1 MDDDRSLPL
10 IDRFAHLSSH
20 LGTFSIIQEELD
32 CLKQI
37 LVEKQDELTK
47 LQSHFESSQQA
58 DRSNFVDE
66 SDDDDDDELTE
77 ILHFQSRTPSRQSVT
92 PGEKQQLIA
101 QNELLSSLLID
112 KEQELISFQQT
123 EKTFDALRNDLQQST
138 RDREM
143 KDKELND
150 IRNILDEK
158 LRENSSLRKEK
169 IYFIERITD
178 FERERQTISTD
189 QHVSLALFS
198 LLFSSSRFA
207 LVRHQSRHALQ
218 RIERSI
224 PSTADRIRISPIV
237 DPTEERSLSAMSE

>member
-20 LGTFSIIQEELD
+20 LGTFSIIQEELE

-47 LQSHFESSQQA
+47 LQSHFDSSQQA
-58 DRSNFVDE
+58 DRSNFVAE
-66 SDDDDDDELTE
+66 SDDDDELTE

-112 KEQELISFQQT
+112 KEQELISYQQT
-123 EKTFDALRNDLQQST
+123 EKTFDALRN
-138 RDREM
+138 DREM

-158 LRENSSLRKEK
+158 LRENSSLKKEK

-178 FERERQTISTD
+178 FERERQTINTD
-189 QHVSLALFS
+189 QHVSLPLRFS
-198 LLFSSSRFA
+198 LHRG
-207 LVRHQSRHALQ
+207 
-218 RIERSI
+218 SI
-224 PSTADRIRISPIV
+224 
-237 DPTEERSLSAMSE
+237 